1 MPKAGD
7 DDDDGAASYF
17 GMADWELE
25 VGTSKLL
32 SLTGMLFEWK
42 NKRDVDFE
50 KSLNKVACWVVVG
63 KALNYP
69 TISSL

>member
-1 MPKAGD
+1 
-7 DDDDGAASYF
+7 
-17 GMADWELE
+17 LE